1 MQNGEG
7 WEGWG
12 GGGGGGAGINKM
24 CYGNVKVANITGLP
38 LFVTKAK
45 ARISIPVFNSWTQ
58 NYQKV
63 FFLGFLKVFDQII
76 SSTAKNK
83 NDLTKRIKFLVL
95 IVKSEKSPAF
105 LKQKYK

>member
-1 MQNGEG
+1 
-7 WEGWG
+7 
-12 GGGGGGAGINKM
+12 M

-63 FFLGFLKVFDQII
+63 CFGIFEGVPPDNKFQGKKKKKRFNQKNQIPCSHCEI
-76 SSTAKNK
+76 RKKALRS
-83 NDLTKRIKFLVL
+83 
-95 IVKSEKSPAF
+95 
-105 LKQKYK
+105 

>member
-1 MQNGEG
+1 MKQCLCKTGKD
-7 WEGWG
+7 G
-12 GGGGGGAGINKM
+12 GGGGAEGGGAGINKM

-63 FFLGFLKVFDQII
+63 FFGIFEGVPPD
-76 SSTAKNK
+76 NK
-83 NDLTKRIKFLVL
+83 FHGQ
-95 IVKSEKSPAF
+95 
-105 LKQKYK
+105 KQK